1 MKLYTRQRGFTLI
14 ELLVVIAIIG
24 VLVGLLLP
32 AVQQAREAARRSS
45 CGNNLKQM
53 GLAMHNYASTNARKG
68 DARFPASTNLYQ
80 DGTVN
85 SYMNNMGTSGGR
97 TNKNYSWMVFLL
109 PFAEENNIF
118 EELKTLST
126 NSGAQ
131 DPWSAPFSN
140 AARNFARTTNVS
152 FAVCPSWDPGI
163 ASNQQQD
170 DNGVVTALD
179 PPEAYSSRNGR
190 FETNGSLTY
199 RINLGRRYW
208 QASMV
213 GNSNHKGNTWRE
225 SRLGMNG
232 GAYDGTPVDRGLLP
246 FAEIKD
252 GLSNTICVV
261 ENATAA
267 EWTQWAHGWATWLSD
282 NNAKADSMQHF
293 TLTWKGWARN
303 YYGGSSGHTGK
314 VFGTLLCDG
323 STKFLSGST
332 PMSVYQAAVCRNDG
346 STLSLD

>member
-1 MKLYTRQRGFTLI
+1 MKLHQRQKGFTLI

-53 GLAMHNYASTNARKG
+53 GLAMHNYASANAKKS
-68 DARFPASTNLYQ
+68 DARFPASTNLYE
-80 DGTVN
+80 DGTAN
-85 SYMNNMGTSGGR
+85 SYMTNMGTDGPR
-97 TNKNYSWMVFLL
+97 NNKNYSWMVFLL

-140 AARNFARTTNVS
+140 AARNYARTTNVS

-170 DNGVVTALD
+170 NNGVVTALD
-179 PPEAYSSRNGR
+179 PPEAYASRNGR

-213 GNSNHKGNTWRE
+213 GNSNHKGNPWRE

-246 FAEIKD
+246 FAEIND

-261 ENATAA
+261 ENATAT
-267 EWTQWAHGWATWLSD
+267 EWTQWAHGWATWLPD
-282 NNAKADSMQHF
+282 NDAKADPMKHF

-314 VFGTLLCDG
+314 VFGTLMCDG

-332 PMSVYQAAVCRNDG
+332 PISVYKAAVCRNDG